1 MALGGPA
8 VQAAKSNVS
17 GGGLVRDAGGDS
29 EVSAQRRPLRQG
41 VPDGSKSP
49 RQFDVVFAAKDLA
62 IGGYKLAL

>member
-29 EVSAQRRPLRQG
+29 EVSAQRRPLREG
-41 VPDGSKSP
+41 LPDGSKSC
-49 RQFDVVFAAKDLA
+49 RQFGMVFAAKNLA
-62 IGGYKLAL
+62 VWRYGLAM